1 MFAPSL
7 MEKGESIPIFLTP
20 QTSPWIWASQIL
32 TNQTNVFSKAG
43 CLEHLFL
50 EPRCHFEK
58 AQVVTWRGLYG
69 EIQSASLDSQLS
81 V

>member
-20 QTSPWIWASQIL
+20 LPSPWIWASQIL

-43 CLEHLFL
+43 
-50 EPRCHFEK
+50 P
-58 AQVVTWRGLYG
+58 
-69 EIQSASLDSQLS
+69 SAFTAWNTSFWNPDAILKKPK
-81 V
+81 